1 MTLTTTISLCD
12 LDAARVW
19 NYWFSHRDLSG
30 APGPVCDPFAEDY
43 ALDQALWFRGGPEV
57 DAEIER
63 HFGALLGRAAAGA
76 LDHWRESPRECLALV
91 VLLDQFPRNIH
102 RGTAAA
108 FAHDPLALA
117 LARHALAQGFDRL
130 LAPAE
135 ALFLFLTLSHAEQVA
150 EVHAALTGI
159 AELATRCTRGQQ
171 RIARSWQV
179 GTQKH
184 IDVLERFGRYPHRNA
199 PLARESTAAE
209 LAFLERP
216 EFTAMFMRSQLPRGT
231 QPAPQAPAV
240 SKPQPRPAPPPQP
253 RSAPP
258 PQPRSAPPPRA
269 RLKILALHGFRQNG
283 DVFRSRT
290 RKLRQA
296 LEDIAEFTYV
306 TSPMHYSP
314 QGDTRAATL
323 AAFGEIPDYPMQ
335 RVWWLSSE
343 DNVDYEGFDA
353 SVAYL
358 EAVFREQGPF
368 DGVIGF
374 AQGGTLAAVLAA
386 MLPHPAIALRFAV
399 CISSFPSR
407 ARAHATYV
415 QPGSVALPSLHVL
428 GLHDILVTPDRSI
441 KLYEAFDPT
450 SARLVK
456 HGGGHFVPGA
466 WPYAEIHAFAAQFL
480 DPDARPPAT
489 ATVTTPN
496 PGASLLGLACDAL
509 GSEASPATIDV
520 PLLQSVLHEMA
531 AQDRWRELQAVA
543 LHAHALRGAAD
554 REHPEASAL
563 VAVHEEIVELFAQR
577 LKADLASAADIER
590 AKPGTSERTARR
602 LRLFTTHGVIA
613 AEPTGTATWPSLC
626 AREAPRVG
634 SQPDKACRLA
644 RDIAG
649 EIFGHEAMANFIAAA
664 GRNDAERNDAEC
676 NDTGRNDA
684 ERNDASPPPP
694 THRRARQD
702 ADAATLARHL
712 AYQRYGQALSL
723 IGGVLAEMDPA
734 RAQEQQR
741 RLRAAR
747 ADTPERI
754 AARRHQPVSR
764 QVTEPEPEPV
774 VPCSLADLA
783 PLLGHLRSNAE
794 VERQTA
800 FNKGTMTT
808 DGRLDL
814 CKQVVGP
821 EGIGPLLGAMMH
833 TDRVKRL
840 LLGNNIVGDD
850 GAAAIAG
857 FLRERGDSPLDCWYI
872 AGNRIGPPGLA
883 HVCEALAT
891 DTRVTSLWLK
901 RNPLKAAGMPAIAG
915 LLRSNTKLQ
924 VLDLVNCGL
933 LDAGLEIVLGALMG
947 PGANKTLRH
956 LYLGTNGVSERSAPL
971 IARFLAED
979 CALESLFLSCNRLGD
994 EGVAEVARG
1003 LAANRTIRRVSLAS
1017 NCVGP
1022 RGAAALAEALA
1033 GHPSIVLLDLG
1044 FTKATVA
1051 VGELGNFIG
1060 DDGARSLAEMLRT
1073 NIVLRSLDL
1082 LHNYISQVGVNH
1094 LREALRVN
1102 KTLVWLQ
1109 LTQFGKVHNE
1119 IGKEELRA
1127 AQQRNRALVA
1137 DDQAEDIARINLPDH
1152 ITEIYSVYRTHS

>member
-1 MTLTTTISLCD
+1 MTLTTISFCD

-19 NYWFSHRDLSG
+19 NYWFAHRDLSG

-57 DAEIER
+57 DAEIDR
-63 HFGALLGRAAAGA
+63 HFGALVECASAGG
-76 LDHWRESPRECLALV
+76 LDHWRDSPRDCLALV

-108 FAHDPLALA
+108 FAHDTLALA

-130 LAPAE
+130 LAPGE
-135 ALFLFLTLSHAEQVA
+135 ALFLFLTLSHAEQIA
-150 EVHAALTGI
+150 EVRAALTGI
-159 AELATRCTRGQQ
+159 SELATRCTRGQQ
-171 RIARSWQV
+171 RIARSWLV

-209 LAFLERP
+209 QAFLERP
-216 EFTAMFMRSQLPRGT
+216 EFTAMFMRSQLPRGA
-231 QPAPQAPAV
+231 QPAPRAPAV
-240 SKPQPRPAPPPQP
+240 AKPQPRP
-253 RSAPP
+253 SA
-258 PQPRSAPPPRA
+258 PPRA

-306 TSPMHYSP
+306 TSPMQYSP

-323 AAFGEIPDYPMQ
+323 AAFGEVPEYPMQ

-353 SVAYL
+353 SLAYL

-386 MLPHPAIALRFAV
+386 MLPHPAISLRFTV

-407 ARAHATYV
+407 ARAHAKYV

-480 DPDARPPAT
+480 DPDARPPT
-489 ATVTTPN
+489 AGPVTTPS

-509 GSEASPATIDV
+509 GSAASPVTIDV
-520 PLLQSVLHEMA
+520 PLLQSILHEMA

-543 LHAHALRGAAD
+543 LHAHALRDAAD
-554 REHPEASAL
+554 REHPEASAR
-563 VAVHEEIVELFAQR
+563 VAVHEEIALLFAQR
-577 LKADLASAADIER
+577 LKADLAAAADIER
-590 AKPGTSERTARR
+590 GKPSTSERTARL
-602 LRLFTTHGVIA
+602 LRLFTSHGVITT
-613 AEPTGTATWPSLC
+613 EPTGSAAWPSLC

-634 SQPDKACRLA
+634 SRPDKACRLA

-649 EIFGHEAMANFIAAA
+649 EIFGHDAMASFIAAA
-664 GRNDAERNDAEC
+664 ERSDSERTDSELTDA
-676 NDTGRNDA
+676 
-684 ERNDASPPPP
+684 PPAHP
-694 THRRARQD
+694 HRRALQD

-712 AYQRYGQALSL
+712 AYQRHGQALSL
-723 IGGVLAEMDPA
+723 ICGVLAEMDPA
-734 RAQEQQR
+734 RTQEQQR

-754 AARRHQPVSR
+754 AARRHQPASR

-774 VPCSLADLA
+774 VPCSLADLD
-783 PLLGHLRSNAE
+783 PLLGYLRSDAA
-794 VERQTA
+794 VDRQTA

-833 TDRVKRL
+833 THHVKRL

-872 AGNRIGPPGLA
+872 AGNRIGPRGLA
-883 HVCEALAT
+883 HVCDALAT

-915 LLRSNTKLQ
+915 LLRSNTKLE

-933 LDAGLEIVLGALMG
+933 LDAGLETVLGALMG

-956 LYLGTNGVSERSAPL
+956 LYLGTNGITERSAPL

-994 EGVAEVARG
+994 EGVEEVARG
-1003 LAANRTIRRVSLAS
+1003 LAANRSIRRVSLAS

-1022 RGAAALAEALA
+1022 RGAAALAQALA
-1033 GHPSIVLLDLG
+1033 EHPSIVLLDLG

-1051 VGELGNFIG
+1051 VGELGNYIG
-1060 DDGARSLAEMLRT
+1060 DEGARELATMLRT
-1073 NIVLRSLDL
+1073 NTVLRSLDL

-1094 LREALRVN
+1094 LREALKVN
-1102 KTLVWLQ
+1102 HTLVWLQ

-1119 IGKEELRA
+1119 PGKEELRA
-1127 AQQRNRALVA
+1127 ALQRNLAQIPEDLADHVA
-1137 DDQAEDIARINLPDH
+1137 KINLPDH

>member
-1 MTLTTTISLCD
+1 MTLTTISFCD

-30 APGPVCDPFAEDY
+30 APAPVCDPFAEDY
-43 ALDQALWFRGGPEV
+43 VLDQPLWFRGGPEV
-57 DAEIER
+57 DAEIDQ
-63 HFGALLGRAAAGA
+63 HFAALVERAAAGA
-76 LDHWRESPRECLALV
+76 LDRWRETPRECLALV

-108 FAHDPLALA
+108 FAHDAMALTV
-117 LARHALAQGFDRL
+117 ARHALAQGFDRL

-135 ALFLFLTLSHAEQVA
+135 ALFLFLTLSHAEQIT
-150 EVHAALTGI
+150 EVRAALAGI
-159 AELATRCTRGQQ
+159 SELATRCTRGQQ

-209 LAFLERP
+209 QAFLDRP
-216 EFTAMFMRSQLPRGT
+216 EFTAMFMRSQLPRDARPT
-231 QPAPQAPAV
+231 DPAPTVA
-240 SKPQPRPAPPPQP
+240 KPRPTPQ
-253 RSAPP
+253 
-258 PQPRSAPPPRA
+258 PRA

-283 DVFRSRT
+283 SVFRSRT
-290 RKLRQA
+290 RKLREA
-296 LEDIAEFTYV
+296 LADIAEFTYV
-306 TSPMHYSP
+306 TSPIHYSP

-323 AAFGEIPDYPMQ
+323 AAFGEIPEYPMQ

-358 EAVFREQGPF
+358 EAVFRDQGPF

-374 AQGGTLAAVLAA
+374 SQGGTLGAVLAA
-386 MLPHPAIALRFAV
+386 MLPHPAISLRFAV

-407 ARAHATYV
+407 ARAHAKYV

-428 GLHDILVTPDRSI
+428 GLDDILVTPDRSI

-466 WPYAEIHAFAAQFL
+466 WPYAEIHAFASQFI
-480 DPDARPPAT
+480 DPDAQRPA
-489 ATVTTPN
+489 VTTVATPT

-509 GSEASPATIDV
+509 ASPATIDV
-520 PLLQSVLHEMA
+520 PLLQNILHEMA
-531 AQDRWRELQAVA
+531 SQERWRELQAVA

-554 REHPEASAL
+554 HERPEASTL
-563 VAVHEEIVELFAQR
+563 IAVHEEIVELYTQR
-577 LKADLASAADIER
+577 LKADLAAAADIER
-590 AKPGTSERTARR
+590 SKPGTDDRTARL

-613 AEPTGTATWPSLC
+613 AEPTGTTGTAGTTAWPSMC

-634 SQPDKACRLA
+634 SQPDKLCRLA

-649 EIFGHEAMANFIAAA
+649 EVFGHDAMASFIAAA
-664 GRNDAERNDAEC
+664 ERDQPEP
-676 NDTGRNDA
+676 T
-684 ERNDASPPPP
+684 EISPPAHPQ
-694 THRRARQD
+694 RRALQH

-723 IGGVLAEMDPA
+723 ICGVLAKMDPA

-741 RLRAAR
+741 RLQAAR

-764 QVTEPEPEPV
+764 QVSEPEPEPV
-774 VPCSLADLA
+774 VPCSLADLG

-833 TDRVKRL
+833 THRVKRL

-872 AGNRIGPPGLA
+872 AGNRIGPRGLA

-901 RNPLKAAGMPAIAG
+901 RNPLKAAGMPAIAE
-915 LLRSNTKLQ
+915 LLRTNTKLE

-933 LDAGLEIVLGALMG
+933 LDAGLETVLAALMG

-956 LYLGTNGVSERSAPL
+956 LYIGTNGISERSAPL

-994 EGVAEVARG
+994 EGVEEVARG
-1003 LAANRTIRRVSLAS
+1003 LAANRSIRRVSLAS

-1022 RGAAALAEALA
+1022 RGAAALAQALA
-1033 GHPSIVLLDLG
+1033 EHPSIVLLDLG

-1060 DDGARSLAEMLRT
+1060 DEGARALARMLRT
-1073 NIVLRSLDL
+1073 NTVLRSLDL

-1094 LREALRVN
+1094 LREALKIN
-1102 KTLVWLQ
+1102 QTLVWLQ

-1119 IGKEELRA
+1119 PGKEELRA
-1127 AQQRNRALVA
+1127 ALQRNLAQIPEDLCEPVA
-1137 DDQAEDIARINLPDH
+1137 KINLPDH

>member
-1 MTLTTTISLCD
+1 MTLTTISFGD

-57 DAEIER
+57 DAEIDQY
-63 HFGALLGRAAAGA
+63 FGALVERAAAGK
-76 LDHWRESPRECLALV
+76 LDHWRETPRECLALV
-91 VLLDQFPRNIH
+91 ILLDQFPRNIH

-108 FAHDPLALA
+108 FAHDATALA
-117 LARHALAQGFDRL
+117 LAHHALAQGFDRV

-135 ALFLFLTLSHAEQVA
+135 ALFLFLTLSHAEQIA
-150 EVHAALTGI
+150 EVRAALTGI
-159 AELATRCTRGQQ
+159 SELATRCTRGQQ

-209 LAFLERP
+209 QAFLERP
-216 EFTAMFMRSQLPRGT
+216 EFTAMFMRSQLPRDAR
-231 QPAPQAPAV
+231 PAAPAPAV
-240 SKPQPRPAPPPQP
+240 SKPQPKPQ
-253 RSAPP
+253 
-258 PQPRSAPPPRA
+258 QPPRA

-306 TSPMHYSP
+306 TSPMQYSP

-323 AAFGEIPDYPMQ
+323 AAFGEIPEYPMQ

-386 MLPHPAIALRFAV
+386 MLPHPALALRFTI

-407 ARAHATYV
+407 ARAHAKYV

-441 KLYEAFDPT
+441 KLYEAFDPA

-466 WPYAEIHAFAAQFL
+466 WPYAEIHAFASQFL
-480 DPDARPPAT
+480 GPDARAVT
-489 ATVTTPN
+489 AETVTTPA
-496 PGASLLGLACDAL
+496 PGASLMGLACDAL
-509 GSEASPATIDV
+509 ASPDTTDV
-520 PLLQSVLHEMA
+520 ALLQSILHEMA
-531 AQDRWRELQAVA
+531 AQERWRELTAVA
-543 LHAHALRGAAD
+543 LHAHALRGPD
-554 REHPEASAL
+554 DHERPEASAR

-577 LKADLASAADIER
+577 LKADLAAAADTLR
-590 AKPGTSERTARR
+590 GKPATSERTTRL

-613 AEPTGTATWPSLC
+613 AEPTGAAGWPSLC

-649 EIFGHEAMANFIAAA
+649 EIFGHDAMASFIAAA
-664 GRNDAERNDAEC
+664 ERDGANRHE
-676 NDTGRNDA
+676 
-684 ERNDASPPPP
+684 SPPP
-694 THRRARQD
+694 THPHRRALQD

-723 IGGVLAEMDPA
+723 ITGVLAEMDPA
-734 RAQEQQR
+734 RTQEQQR

-764 QVTEPEPEPV
+764 QVSEPEPEPV
-774 VPCSLADLA
+774 VPCSLADLD
-783 PLLGHLRSNAE
+783 PLLSHLRSNAE

-833 TDRVKRL
+833 THRVKRL

-857 FLRERGDSPLDCWYI
+857 FLRERSDSPLDCWYI
-872 AGNRIGPPGLA
+872 AGNRIGPRGLA
-883 HVCEALAT
+883 HVCEALAS

-901 RNPLKAAGMPAIAG
+901 RNPLKAAGMPAIAK
-915 LLRSNTKLQ
+915 LLRSNTKLE

-933 LDAGLEIVLGALMG
+933 LDAGLETVLAALMG

-956 LYLGTNGVSERSAPL
+956 LYLGTNGISERSAPL

-994 EGVAEVARG
+994 EGVEEVARG

-1022 RGAAALAEALA
+1022 RGAAALARAL
-1033 GHPSIVLLDLG
+1033 GQHPSIVLLDLG

-1051 VGELGNFIG
+1051 VGELGNYIG
-1060 DDGARSLAEMLRT
+1060 DEGAAALAQMLRT
-1073 NIVLRSLDL
+1073 NTVLRSLDL

-1094 LREALRVN
+1094 LREALKVN
-1102 KTLVWLQ
+1102 QTLVWLQ

-1119 IGKEELRA
+1119 PGKEELRA
-1127 AQQRNRALVA
+1127 ALQRNLAQIPEDRADQVA
-1137 DDQAEDIARINLPDH
+1137 KINLPDH